1 MRKIS
6 GETSK
11 KEEEFLFFFFFG
23 VIFKST
29 VSWEEKLLFSR
40 WNWTRLKARELQQQT
55 EMTER
60 KRNRQTEVGERRL
73 MAASAAKRE
82 RRLKEIFSAEGHCSA
97 EGDGRDEVGT
107 LDATRQALINAFHLL
122 LNQLCLLL
130 AFTPRS
136 LRSCSSRPMTPT
148 VNRHNKVQ
156 LPGISDCGKQQICDK
171 KLQMGI

>member
-1 MRKIS
+1 M
-6 GETSK
+6 
-11 KEEEFLFFFFFG
+11 
-23 VIFKST
+23 
-29 VSWEEKLLFSR
+29 FSR